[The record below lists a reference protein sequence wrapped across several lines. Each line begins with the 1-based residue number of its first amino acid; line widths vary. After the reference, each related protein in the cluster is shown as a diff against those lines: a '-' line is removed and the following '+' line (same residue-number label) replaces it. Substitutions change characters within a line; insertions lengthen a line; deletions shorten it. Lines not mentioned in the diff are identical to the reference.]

1 MEINNERL
9 FETEELGIIRDV
21 LKKYGNEHIHD
32 FSLVEEN
39 AIRLIWN
46 KVKKLHLKQ
55 KREDQELFEN
65 FFRNY

>member
-1 MEINNERL
+1 MNRL

-21 LKKYGNEHIHD
+21 LKKYTNEN
-32 FSLVEEN
+32 FYSLTNMETD
-39 AIRLIWN
+39 ALKLIWN

-65 FFRNY
+65 FFRNC

>member
-1 MEINNERL
+1 MNRL

-21 LKKYGNEHIHD
+21 LKKYTNEN
-32 FSLVEEN
+32 FYSLTNIETD
-39 AIRLIWN
+39 ALKLIWN

-65 FFRNY
+65 FFRNC

>member
-1 MEINNERL
+1 MEITHERI

-39 AIRLIWN
+39 AVRLIWN

>member
-1 MEINNERL
+1 MEITHERI

-32 FSLVEEN
+32 FSLIEEN

-65 FFRNY
+65 FFKNY